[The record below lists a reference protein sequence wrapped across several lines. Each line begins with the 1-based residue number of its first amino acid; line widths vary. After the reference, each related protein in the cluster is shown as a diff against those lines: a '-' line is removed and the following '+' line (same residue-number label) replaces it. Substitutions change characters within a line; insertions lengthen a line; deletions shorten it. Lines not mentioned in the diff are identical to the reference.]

1 MNLENRKANKR
12 HRVVLS
18 LKDKIDLEW
27 PPKHILLSNLKKYY
41 TCRNIKK
48 HKNHQYLISTPIWDK
63 KTGIT

>member
-27 PPKHILLSNLKKYY
+27 PLKHILLSNLKKYY

-48 HKNHQYLISTPIWDK
+48 HKNHQY
-63 KTGIT
+63 